1 MNGVEQRDDLYQSIS
16 AEDFYAAMVNGVNV
30 TTSQPNMQEF
40 LNYFETFLEEG
51 KDILHISLS
60 SGLSGTHQSAV
71 NAANIARERY
81 PERKIYIVDSLAAAS
96 GIGLFM
102 DKLADL
108 RDAGMGLEELR
119 DWAEENK
126 LRLHHWFFTTD
137 LTFFIKG
144 GRVSKTAG
152 AVAGVLII
160 SWPIFI
166 SSPVPKDKRLS
177 SLVQA
182 SFSHF
187 KRIAPPSFSPLNFV
201 SFSPIRHKF
210 ISLISS
216 VPRL

>member
-1 MNGVEQRDDLYQSIS
+1 MADFVLSCTTHLDLPKEYVDGRNIYYTSAPYYMNGVEQRDDLYQSIS

-71 NAANIARERY
+71 NAAHIARERY

-119 DWAEENK
+119 DWAEENMW
-126 LRLHHWFFTTD
+126 L
-137 LTFFIKG
+137 ICY
-144 GRVSKTAG
+144 VS
-152 AVAGVLII
+152 
-160 SWPIFI
+160 
-166 SSPVPKDKRLS
+166 R
-177 SLVQA
+177 
-182 SFSHF
+182 
-187 KRIAPPSFSPLNFV
+187 
-201 SFSPIRHKF
+201 
-210 ISLISS
+210 
-216 VPRL
+216 